1 MFGKKKKQPHSLLNS
16 VDDSKTIVN
25 SFCLR
30 HSHEYGIE
38 SLRTVDYRSYHKLNE
53 SEMIPILEER
63 FEKMAAGDVDDANGD
78 MLNDIIFSAAFEA
91 FADLKLQQSDHKDM
105 IRRFIVCRKADR
117 EDILRVMQE
126 REKEYDMLQNDF
138 CKIDEMLSRYEE
150 V

>member
-1 MFGKKKKQPHSLLNS
+1 MFGKKKQPHSLLNS
-16 VDDSKTIVN
+16 VDDSKTIIN

-30 HSHEYGIE
+30 SSNEYGIE
-38 SLRTVDYRSYHKLNE
+38 SLRTVDYRRYHKLE
-53 SEMIPILEER
+53 ETEMIPILEER

-138 CKIDEMLSRYEE
+138 CKIDEMLSRCEE